1 MARDRKMVYVTPVR
15 IPLIQSPTPLHR
27 LDRLSSELGVD
38 LWIKRDD
45 LTGLAM
51 GGNKGRK
58 LEYLMAAVVAS
69 GAEVV
74 VTCGAAQ
81 SNFIRQLG
89 AACAMLGIRCAAAV
103 MAMPYDVVEPKE
115 QETTDGGNLILDD
128 LLGIDLR
135 FAPNGTWD
143 ELYAQAEAL
152 AVEQE
157 TAGANVYRIP
167 IGGSSALGAF
177 AFYQAAQ
184 ELDQKFDTVVF
195 ASSSGSTHTGLA
207 FAFSGT
213 STRVLGIACDPEP
226 EIAEDF
232 AELAVGLREILP
244 DGPVLTAKDYDLDFN
259 FVGPGYGVPSE
270 AGNAAIRRLART
282 EGIFLDPI
290 YSGKAFAALLDLV
303 ENRRLIGKILF
314 WHTGGLPALFTQE
327 WRDASLPQPTYRPAS
342 GVRESVPSASG

>member
-1 MARDRKMVYVTPVR
+1 MARDRKLLYVTPVR

-27 LDRLSSELGVD
+27 LERLSAELGID

-58 LEYLMAAVVAS
+58 LEYLMADVVAS
-69 GAEVV
+69 GASVV

-89 AACAMLGIRCAAAV
+89 AACAMLGLNCSAAV
-103 MAMPYDVVEPKE
+103 MSMPYDVVMPDEKEPAE
-115 QETTDGGNLILDD
+115 GGNLILDD

-135 FAPNGTWD
+135 FAENGTWD

-152 AVEQE
+152 ALELE
-157 TAGANVYRIP
+157 AKGHKVYRIP

-177 AFYQAAQ
+177 AFYQAAK
-184 ELDQKFDTVVF
+184 EVDQQFDAIVF

-207 FAFSGT
+207 FAFAGT
-213 STRVLGIACDPEP
+213 STRILGMACDPEP

-232 AELAVGLREILP
+232 AELAVGLKQILP
-244 DGPVLTAKDYDLDFN
+244 DGPDLTSVDYDLN
-259 FVGPGYGVPSE
+259 FDYVGPGYGVPSE
-270 AGNAAIRRLART
+270 AGNSAIRQLART

-290 YSGKAFAALLDLV
+290 YSGKAFSGLLDLA
-303 ENRRLIGKILF
+303 EKGQLAGKILF
-314 WHTGGLPALFTQE
+314 WHTGGLPALFTSQGL
-327 WRDASLPQPTYRPAS
+327 DK
-342 GVRESVPSASG
+342 

>member
-1 MARDRKMVYVTPVR
+1 MARDRKLLYVTPVR

-27 LDRLSSELGVD
+27 LDRLSTELGID

-58 LEYLMAAVVAS
+58 LEYLMADVVAS
-69 GAEVV
+69 GANVV

-89 AACAMLGIRCAAAV
+89 AACAMLGLKCSAAV
-103 MAMPYDVVEPKE
+103 MTMPYDVVEPDEKE
-115 QETTDGGNLILDD
+115 PAVGGNLILDD

-135 FAPNGTWD
+135 FAANGTWD

-152 AVEQE
+152 ALEHE
-157 TAGANVYRIP
+157 AKGHKVYRIP

-177 AFYQAAQ
+177 AFYQAAK
-184 ELDQKFDTVVF
+184 ELDHHFDTIIF

-207 FAFSGT
+207 FAFAGT
-213 STRVLGIACDPEP
+213 STRILGIACDPEP
-226 EIAEDF
+226 EIAQDF
-232 AELAVGLREILP
+232 AELAVGLSEIL
-244 DGPVLTAKDYDLDFN
+244 GNRATLTADDYDLN
-259 FVGPGYGVPSE
+259 FDYVGPGYGVPSE
-270 AGNAAIRRLART
+270 AGNAAIRRLAMT

-290 YSGKAFAALLDLV
+290 YSGKAFAGLFDMVAKCELTG
-303 ENRRLIGKILF
+303 RILF
-314 WHTGGLPALFTQE
+314 WHTGGLPALFTK
-327 WRDASLPQPTYRPAS
+327 
-342 GVRESVPSASG
+342 

>member
-259 FVGPGYGVPSE
+259 FVGPGKNRRHLPRPDLFRKGLRRPPRPRRKPPPDRQDPLLAHRWPPRPLHPIV
-270 AGNAAIRRLART
+270 AGRLPTATYLSPGIRRS
-282 EGIFLDPI
+282 GIRAVCV
-290 YSGKAFAALLDLV
+290 GM
-303 ENRRLIGKILF
+303 ILPC
-314 WHTGGLPALFTQE
+314 L
-327 WRDASLPQPTYRPAS
+327 S
-342 GVRESVPSASG
+342 